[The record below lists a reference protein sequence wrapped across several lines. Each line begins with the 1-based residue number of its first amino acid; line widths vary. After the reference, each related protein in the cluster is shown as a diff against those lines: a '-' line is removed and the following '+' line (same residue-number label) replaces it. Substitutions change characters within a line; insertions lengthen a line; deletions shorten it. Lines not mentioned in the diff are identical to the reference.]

1 MSLPL
6 DELMSKVQ
14 CAFVGGEL
22 VARIEGKHV
31 SLGRRKHGNFS
42 YSKEGLVV
50 AKRIQAEGELKP
62 KAVRPPK
69 PVEEVVEVPLPKK
82 RGRKPAV
89 RALSVKDT
97 ESDAEANDS

>member
-1 MSLPL
+1 MSH
-6 DELMSKVQ
+6 VQ

-22 VARIEGKHV
+22 IARIEGKHV
-31 SLGRRKHGNFS
+31 SLGRRKHGDFS
-42 YSKEGLVV
+42 YSKDGLAV

-62 KAVRPPK
+62 KAAKPPK
-69 PVEEVVEVPLPKK
+69 PVEENVEVPLPKK

-89 RALSVKDT
+89 QALSVEDT